1 MTVLEKKEEQSVL
14 NEQDKKLEMK
24 YWGNVELPFTL
35 KEALLEYTKDELTEI
50 RRFLQLKNASSLRKA
65 ELVDLLAEKIPEH
78 VGQTCLLLDDGQFE
92 FLLTIARNGGQ
103 VNAENITLS
112 QAQAWCETGIL
123 FTGTVGNQRMLLM
136 PEDLVEPVLALT
148 ADRSVKGAVKRNSE
162 WIQLTKGL
170 LYYYGTIQKDYLVEK
185 ITELTDKSEQ
195 TFEREVFFT
204 VLELAE
210 SHDDS
215 FYTSEENY
223 ADRRVQDVEWVK
235 REQQK
240 RKDTLFYPFKKKQV
254 LEAGAS
260 DYVDLNGANRK
271 FLQMLEKDQQVER
284 EKAIHIISQI
294 NDQVNNGK
302 SMNDVLHYFG
312 RQVSLKNN
320 EKMTPLLNQLTAV
333 FNHTRQWALKGHT
346 SSELLEEGQ
355 KEKQSPPKQDQEQQK
370 NKPIRKKK
378 IGRNEPCPCG
388 SGKKYKKCHGR

>member
-1 MTVLEKKEEQSVL
+1 MTVLEKKEEQSVV

-112 QAQAWCETGIL
+112 QPQAWCETGIL
-123 FTGTVGNQRMLLM
+123 FTGTVGNQRMLLT

-148 ADRSVKGAVKRNSE
+148 ADRSVKAAVKRNSE

-170 LYYYGTIQKDYLVEK
+170 LYYYGTIQKDSLVEK
-185 ITELTDKSEQ
+185 ITELTDKSKQ
-195 TFEREVFFT
+195 TFEREAFFT

-215 FYTSEENY
+215 FYTSGENY

-235 REQQK
+235 RE
-240 RKDTLFYPFKKKQV
+240 
-254 LEAGAS
+254 
-260 DYVDLNGANRK
+260 
-271 FLQMLEKDQQVER
+271 
-284 EKAIHIISQI
+284 
-294 NDQVNNGK
+294 
-302 SMNDVLHYFG
+302 
-312 RQVSLKNN
+312 
-320 EKMTPLLNQLTAV
+320 
-333 FNHTRQWALKGHT
+333 
-346 SSELLEEGQ
+346 
-355 KEKQSPPKQDQEQQK
+355 
-370 NKPIRKKK
+370 
-378 IGRNEPCPCG
+378 
-388 SGKKYKKCHGR
+388 